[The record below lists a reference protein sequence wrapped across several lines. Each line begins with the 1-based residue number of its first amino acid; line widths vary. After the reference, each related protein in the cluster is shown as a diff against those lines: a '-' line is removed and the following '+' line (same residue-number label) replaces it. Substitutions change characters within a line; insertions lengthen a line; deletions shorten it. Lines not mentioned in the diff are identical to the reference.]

1 MANQITHIVLA
12 ERISNQFFNN
22 FDRKDFL
29 VGTVFPDIRYL
40 KIIDRKDTHFEK
52 ITLQDVLDEKNSFTA
67 GLKYHSLVDEVRERY
82 MIEKNIYAHISSSKY
97 ITHAL
102 KTYEDEILY
111 SNVTDW
117 NEIIPYFDQIFPEE
131 TALTNQIDQIKKWH
145 RLLQNYFRELP
156 SDISRQD
163 FVLNLDFTRE
173 IATEINELIRKLKQI
188 PQVRDIILGF
198 YEKWDMM
205 VR

>member
-12 ERISNQFFNN
+12 ERISNKFFNN

-117 NEIIPYFDQIFPEE
+117 NEIIPYFDQILPEE
-131 TALTNQIDQIKKWH
+131 TALTNQIDQTKKWH
-145 RLLQNYFRELP
+145 LLLQNYFRELP

-163 FVLNLDFTRE
+163 FVLNLGFTRE

>member
-156 SDISRQD
+156 SDISRQN

>member
-1 MANQITHIVLA
+1 LA
-12 ERISNQFFNN
+12 ERISNKFFNN

-198 YEKWDMM
+198 YEKWDTL
-205 VR
+205 VK

>member
-1 MANQITHIVLA
+1 MPGY
-12 ERISNQFFNN
+12 
-22 FDRKDFL
+22 KFL
-29 VGTVFPDIRYL
+29 PQRDPDIRYL

-145 RLLQNYFRELP
+145 LLLQNYFRELP

-163 FVLNLDFTRE
+163 FVLNLGFTRE

-198 YEKWDMM
+198 YEKWDTL
-205 VR
+205 VK